1 MKMNRDRIHVALLT
15 IELHIPFAHSLKDK
29 RSIVRGLKET
39 LRARF
44 NASVSEF
51 GYQDKWQRALVGV
64 CIISGN
70 RNKLEQDLGKIE
82 ELCRSLHNVEIVEIS
97 REWL

>member
-1 MKMNRDRIHVALLT
+1 VIEFTVVLVT

-39 LRARF
+39 IRARF

-70 RNKLEQDLGKIE
+70 RNKLEQDLGKVE
-82 ELCRSLHNVEIVEIS
+82 ELCQGLHNVEIVEIT